1 MKQKFVTF
9 MLALLATTAL
19 FAQNKVTGN
28 VSDAQGPAI
37 GVSVVEKGTS
47 NGVITDIDGNYAI
60 TVKPGATLVFSSIGY
75 ATQEIA
81 VGSQKVIDVLL
92 KEDAEFLDE
101 VVVVGY
107 GTMKKSDLA
116 GASVSMKEDAIK
128 GSIITNIDQSL
139 QGRAAGVTAVQTSGA
154 PGSSS
159 SIRVRGQ
166 ATINANAE
174 PLYVVDGVIMQ
185 GGGSSGADFGLGDA
199 LGNGAVSTVSPLSTI
214 NPSDIVSMEILK
226 DASATAIYGAQGA
239 NGVVLITTKRGKAGG
254 AKFSY
259 DGMFAVQRQTKRIGL
274 LNLREFAE
282 YYNELAAVGMVS
294 ANDYYSDP
302 SILGKGTNWQDA
314 IFRTALQHQH
324 QVSAQGGTDRVQYYV
339 SGSFM
344 NQQGTI
350 IGSNFR
356 RFGARAN
363 LDAKLKDWWKIGLSV
378 SYSNTDEDMKL
389 ADSDEGI
396 IGYSLTSLPS
406 APIYDQDGNYYSIS
420 MKNYSIINPVAMAM
434 LEQIKLKRQKLNG
447 NIFSDLTLPF
457 FKDLTW
463 HAELDYDLSYS
474 AAETFNP
481 SVSLGSYQ
489 RAANEVRNQKNN
501 SIYWALKN
509 YLTYS
514 HTFGKHSI
522 TAMVGQEVWASKWDY
537 MSVYNTALP
546 SNEVVNPYLGTGT
559 PTIGYGF
566 GDSSMAS
573 FFTRETY
580 NYDNRYIGTY
590 TFRYDGSSNF
600 GPNKRWAPFHSV
612 AVAWRFTNEKFFSD
626 DAKKVLND
634 GKLRFGWGQTGNS
647 SIGSYKWGTSMTKVA
662 TGLGTGYRQ
671 ANMPNP
677 NVMWEKQE
685 QFNVGL
691 DLNFFNNRLN
701 FVVEW
706 YNKTSKDMLMPLQL
720 PTYMGTSGNGSSALA
735 SPWGNYGTIR
745 NTGWEFTINAHP
757 VETKNFHWSTE
768 GQISLNQNKLVA
780 LAGTASAAIVG
791 YGQWNDVV
799 SVSNIGEPLYS
810 FYGYV
815 TDGIYQ
821 SIEEVMAGPV
831 MENMKNTTVDAE
843 GIAHPSQNPADYNQY
858 NTTWI
863 GDIRFKDLNGD
874 GKITEADRTNIGSP
888 MPKFTFGWTNTFTY
902 KNWDLTIFLNGS
914 YGNKVLNY
922 LNMRVGNM
930 KSAWANQPTSVLAR
944 TKLAPID
951 AEKVYD
957 GTNNVW
963 NWYEDP
969 TNVKIANPGAKLPRA
984 TTGDPNDN
992 DRLSDRYIEDGSY
1005 LRIKNITLGYTF
1017 PKKWLEKV
1025 KIENLRVQVNIQNLL
1040 TFTKYTGYDPEIGAS
1055 TASVNVMGLDN
1066 GRYPSPTTY
1075 SFGVNLTF

>member
-1 MKQKFVTF
+1 MNSKIITCL
-9 MLALLATTAL
+9 MALLLTTTL
-19 FAQNKVTGN
+19 FAQKVTVNGT
-28 VSDAQGPAI
+28 VSDNLGPVA
-37 GVSVVEKGTS
+37 GASVVEKGTT
-47 NGVITDIDGNYAI
+47 NGTMTDGDGNYSLS
-60 TVKPGATLVFSSIGY
+60 VKKGATLEISCIGY
-75 ATQEIA
+75 ATQEIP
-81 VGSQKVIDVLL
+81 VGDQTRIDALL
-92 KEDAEFLDE
+92 KEDALFLDE

-116 GASVSMKEDAIK
+116 GASVSMKEEAIK

-174 PLYVVDGVIMQ
+174 PLYVIDGVIMQ

-199 LGNGAVSTVSPLSTI
+199 LGNGSVSTVSPLSTI

-239 NGVVLITTKRGKAGG
+239 NGVVLITTKRGKAGD
-254 AKFSY
+254 AKFTY
-259 DGMFAVQRQTKRIGL
+259 DGMFAVQRQNRRIDL

-282 YYNELAAVGMVS
+282 YYNDLASVAMVN
-294 ANDYYSDP
+294 ANEYYSDP

-324 QVSAQGGTDRVQYYV
+324 QLSAQGGTDKVQYYV
-339 SGSFM
+339 SGSYM
-344 NQQGTI
+344 DQQGTI
-350 IGSNFR
+350 IGSEFK
-356 RFGARAN
+356 RFSVRSN

-378 SYSNTDEDMKL
+378 AYSNTDESMKL

-420 MKNYSIINPVAMAM
+420 MQNYSIINPVAMAM
-434 LEQIKLKRQKLNG
+434 LEQILLKRQKLNG
-447 NIFSDLTLPF
+447 NIFSDITLPF
-457 FKDLTW
+457 FRDLTW
-463 HAELDYDLSYS
+463 HAEVDYDISYS
-474 AAETFNP
+474 KADTFNP

-489 RAANEVRNQKNN
+489 RAANEVRSQKNN
-501 SIYWALKN
+501 SFYWALKN

-514 HTFGKHSI
+514 KSFGKHSL
-522 TAMVGQEVWASKWDY
+522 TAMVGQELWESKWDY
-537 MSVYNTALP
+537 ESVFNTALP
-546 SNEVVNPYLGTGT
+546 SNDVVNPYLGTGT

-566 GDSSMAS
+566 GSSAMAS

-600 GPNKRWAPFHSV
+600 GPNRRWAPFHSV
-612 AVAWRFTNEKFFSD
+612 AVAWRFSNEEFFSGLRS
-626 DAKKVLND
+626 VVSD
-634 GKLRFGWGQTGNS
+634 GKRRIGWGQTGNAG
-647 SIGSYKWGTSMTKVA
+647 IGSYKWGTSMTKVA

-671 ANMPNP
+671 SNLPNP
-677 NVMWEKQE
+677 NIMWEKQE

-691 DLNFFNNRLN
+691 DLGFFDNRLAI
-701 FVVEW
+701 VAEW
-706 YNKTSKDMLMPLQL
+706 YDKRSNDMLMPLQL
-720 PTYMGTSGNGSSALA
+720 PSYMGTQGNGSSALA
-735 SPWGNYGTIR
+735 APWGNYGSIDNR
-745 NTGWEFTINAHP
+745 GFEFTITAHP
-757 VETKNFHWSTE
+757 VETRDFHWTTE
-768 GQISLNQNKLVA
+768 GQLSFNRNKLVA
-780 LAGTASAAIVG
+780 LAGTSSAAIVG

-821 SIEEVMAGPV
+821 NIDEVMAGPV
-831 MENMKNTTVDAE
+831 QGDNMPHTVDENGVWHA
-843 GIAHPSQNPADYNQY
+843 SQNPGDYNQY
-858 NTTWI
+858 NTTWV

-874 GKITEADRTNIGSP
+874 GHITEADRTNIGSP
-888 MPKFTFGWTNTFTY
+888 MPKFTFGWTNTFTW
-902 KNWDLTIFLNGS
+902 KNWDLTVFLNGS

-922 LNMRVGNM
+922 LNMRIGNM
-930 KSAWANQPTSVLAR
+930 KSAWANQPASVLDR
-944 TKLAPID
+944 TKLKAID
-951 AEKVYD
+951 GEKTYD

-963 NWYEDP
+963 NWFEDP
-969 TNVKIANPGAKLPRA
+969 TNVTVSNPSAKLPRA

-1005 LRIKNITLGYTF
+1005 LRVKNITLGYTF
-1017 PKKWLEKV
+1017 PKNCLQKAN
-1025 KIENLRVQVNIQNLL
+1025 IEALRVHVNIQNLL

-1055 TASVNVMGLDN
+1055 TASANVMGLDN
-1066 GRYPSPTTY
+1066 GRYPSPTVY
-1075 SFGVNLTF
+1075 SLGVNISF

>member
-9 MLALLATTAL
+9 MLALLATAAL
-19 FAQNKVTGN
+19 FAQNKTVTGT
-28 VSDAQGPAI
+28 VSDDLGPAI
-37 GVSVVEKGTS
+37 GVSVMEKGTQ
-47 NGVITDIDGNYAI
+47 NGVITDMDGNYAI

-81 VGSQKVIDVLL
+81 VGSQSVINVKLS
-92 KEDAEFLDE
+92 EDAEFLDE

-239 NGVVLITTKRGKAGG
+239 NGVVLITTKRGKSGD
-254 AKFSY
+254 AKFTY

-282 YYNELAAVGMVS
+282 YYNDLASVGMVS
-294 ANDYYSDP
+294 ANEYYTDP

-314 IFRTALQHQH
+314 IFRTAIQHQH
-324 QVSAQGGTDRVQYYV
+324 QVSAQGGNDKVQYYV
-339 SGSFM
+339 SGSYM
-344 NQQGTI
+344 DQQGTI
-350 IGSNFR
+350 IGSDFK
-356 RFGARAN
+356 RFSARAN
-363 LDAKLKDWWKIGLSV
+363 LDANLKDWWKIGLSV
-378 SYSNTDEDMKL
+378 AYSMTDENMKL

-406 APIYDQDGNYYSIS
+406 APIYDQDGNYYNIS

-434 LEQIKLKRQKLNG
+434 LEEILLKRQKLNG
-447 NIFSDLTLPF
+447 NIFSDLSLPF
-457 FKDLTW
+457 FRDLVW
-463 HAELDYDLSYS
+463 HAEFDYDVSYS
-474 AAETFNP
+474 KADTFNP

-489 RAANEVRNQKNN
+489 RAANEVRSQKNN
-501 SIYWALKN
+501 SLYWAVKN

-522 TAMVGQEVWASKWDY
+522 TAMVGQEAWASKWDY
-537 MSVYNTALP
+537 MSVFNTALP
-546 SNEVVNPYLGTGT
+546 SNDVVNPYLGTGT
-559 PTIGYGF
+559 PTIGYGY
-566 GDSSMAS
+566 GSSSMAS

-580 NYDNRYIGTY
+580 NFDNRYIGTY

-612 AVAWRFTNEKFFSD
+612 AVAWRFSNEKFFSG
-626 DAKKVLND
+626 AKKVISD
-634 GKLRFGWGQTGNS
+634 GKLRLGWGQTGNAG
-647 SIGSYKWGTSMTKVA
+647 IGSYKWGTSMTKVA

-671 ANMPNP
+671 SNLPNP
-677 NVMWEKQE
+677 NIMWEKQE

-691 DLNFFNNRLN
+691 DLSFFNNRLSL
-701 FVVEW
+701 VVEW
-706 YNKTSKDMLMPLQL
+706 YDKQSKDMLMPLQL
-720 PTYMGTSGNGSSALA
+720 PSYMGTQGNGSSALA
-735 SPWGNYGTIR
+735 APWGNYGTID
-745 NTGWEFTINAHP
+745 NTGWEFTLTAHP
-757 VETKNFHWSTE
+757 VETKNFHWSSE
-768 GQISLNQNKLVA
+768 GQISLNRNKLVA

-799 SVSNIGEPLYS
+799 SVSNVGESLYS

-821 SIEEVMAGPV
+821 SIDEVMAGPV
-831 MENMKNTTVDAE
+831 MESMKNATVDE
-843 GIAHPSQNPADYNQY
+843 NGVWHPSQNPADYNQY
-858 NTTWI
+858 NTTWV

-902 KNWDLTIFLNGS
+902 KNWDLSIFLNGS

-930 KSAWANQPTSVLAR
+930 KSAWANQPTSVLSR
-944 TKLAPID
+944 TKLVPID
-951 AEKVYD
+951 SEKPYD
-957 GTNNVW
+957 GTGNVW

-969 TNVKIANPGAKLPRA
+969 TNVMVSNPSATLPRA

-1017 PKKWLEKV
+1017 PKDMLKKA
-1025 KIENLRVQVNIQNLL
+1025 KIENIRLQVNIQNLL

-1066 GRYPSPTTY
+1066 GRYPSPTAY
-1075 SFGVNLTF
+1075 SLGLNITF